1 MGRKTIFCDKH
12 QVVIDDKG
20 CPWCE
25 IDRLQKENSRLTKI
39 QNNMVSHLG
48 LIEKRLS
55 EAV

>member
-1 MGRKTIFCDKH
+1 MGQKSVFCDKH
-12 QVVIDDKG
+12 QVVIDDSG

-25 IDRLQKENSRLTKI
+25 IDKLREENGRLTKI
-39 QNNMVSHLG
+39 YNNMVSHLG